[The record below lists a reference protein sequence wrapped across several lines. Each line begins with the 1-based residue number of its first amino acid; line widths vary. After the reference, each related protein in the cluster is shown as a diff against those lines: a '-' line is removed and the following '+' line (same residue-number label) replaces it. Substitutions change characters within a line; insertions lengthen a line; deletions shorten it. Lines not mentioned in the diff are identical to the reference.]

1 MLLSAE
7 IQFSFFPLSFRCFD
21 DENEALSFDLVLPLL
36 WSMLRFS
43 LELLD
48 LIELDLLI
56 DESTDWDNMSSFDVD
71 VFCESCLVLANY
83 FSTKKKNIIYFQYL
97 WSFLFISNLKT
108 HLSPKYLPFD
118 ALFGTLP
125 LSLCF
130 NLGFRDVDLI
140 GDALLSL
147 VFEWFIS
154 TRWCCLIWPGA
165 SFC

>member
-1 MLLSAE
+1 M
-7 IQFSFFPLSFRCFD
+7 
-21 DENEALSFDLVLPLL
+21 
-36 WSMLRFS
+36 
-43 LELLD
+43 
-48 LIELDLLI
+48 
-56 DESTDWDNMSSFDVD
+56 TSFDVD
-71 VFCESCLVLANY
+71 VFCESCFVLADY
-83 FSTKKKNIIYFQYL
+83 FSTKKKNVIYIQYL
-97 WSFLFISNLKT
+97 ISNLKT

-154 TRWCCLIWPGA
+154 TR
-165 SFC
+165 